1 MTGTVWYCYAVARP
15 FPPEALGGLRGVR
28 DAEVRV
34 VAHDDLVAVV
44 SPVPADEFDE
54 SSLHAKFEDLAWLEA
69 VARQHDAVVE
79 RIAQHSATLP
89 FRLATIYFTKRAV
102 DAILKDRARELGE
115 ALDRISGQAEWG
127 VKVFTREPVSS
138 TDPPADDA
146 GSAASGTDARPGL
159 SYLRRRRSERDAKES
174 AWEDAAQQGAE
185 IDRVLTE
192 HSEFRRQHRAQGAE
206 LSGAVGQNVLNV
218 AYLVPV
224 NATDQFIAR
233 AQELQDEAPNCR
245 IELTGPWA
253 PYSFAFDGA
262 SFAAEEPD
270 GTEQT

>member
-15 FPPEALGGLRGVR
+15 FPPEALTGLRGVR

-54 SSLHAKFEDLAWLEA
+54 SSLQVKFEDLAWLEV
-69 VARQHDAVVE
+69 VARQHNVVVE
-79 RIAQHSATLP
+79 RIAQHSATVP
-89 FRLATIYFTKRAV
+89 FRLATIYFTKGAV
-102 DAILKDRARELGE
+102 DTILKDRARELGE
-115 ALDRISGQAEWG
+115 ALDRISGRAEWG

-138 TDPPADDA
+138 TDPPAKDK

-159 SYLRRRRSERDAKES
+159 SYLRRRRSELDAKES
-174 AWEDAAQQGAE
+174 AWEAAARRGAE
-185 IDRVLTE
+185 IDRVLTGL
-192 HSEFRRQHRAQGAE
+192 SEFRRQHRAQSAE

-224 NATDQFIAR
+224 SATDQFIAR

-245 IELTGPWA
+245 IEVTGPWA
-253 PYSFAFDGA
+253 PYSFAVDGGT
-262 SFAAEEPD
+262 SGAEEPE
-270 GTEQT
+270 GREQT

>member
-1 MTGTVWYCYAVARP
+1 
-15 FPPEALGGLRGVR
+15 
-28 DAEVRV
+28 
-34 VAHDDLVAVV
+34 
-44 SPVPADEFDE
+44 
-54 SSLHAKFEDLAWLEA
+54 
-69 VARQHDAVVE
+69 
-79 RIAQHSATLP
+79 LP

-102 DAILKDRARELGE
+102 DSILRDRARELGE
-115 ALDRISGQAEWG
+115 AFDRISGRAEWG
-127 VKVFTREPVSS
+127 VKVFTREPLSS
-138 TDPPADDA
+138 TDPADT
-146 GSAASGTDARPGL
+146 GSTASGTDARPGL
-159 SYLRRRRSERDAKES
+159 SYLRRRRTERDAKKS
-174 AWEDAAQQGAE
+174 AWEDAAQRGAE

-192 HSEFRRQHRAQGAE
+192 LSEFRRQHRAQSAE